1 MASVTYT
8 LQHGPDTFEVSAAV
22 TGGQLVEVDGT
33 TGKVKPATA
42 GSLKVLGVAAT
53 DANPVGTDTD
63 TNYANARPHVAVY
76 YAPVDVK
83 VTYGGA
89 AAFGDRLIAG
99 AAGTVV
105 PYVATDVTASPT
117 ETLIEGGISKVV
129 QIVGIC
135 TEPGGVANGA
145 KGRVRLTV

>member
-42 GSLKVLGVAAT
+42 GSLLVLGVAAT

-83 VTYGGA
+83 VTYSTATAFGERLQA
-89 AAFGDRLIAG
+89 AANGQVTEITVDGDPRL
-99 AAGTVV
+99 VV
-105 PYVATDVTASPT
+105 GV
-117 ETLIEGGISKVV
+117 
-129 QIVGIC
+129 C
-135 TEPGGVANGA
+135 TEPGGVAAGA
-145 KGRVRLTV
+145 KGRMRLTV